1 MKINTKA
8 LALSMGIVLG
18 LAVFLLT
25 VWFVIMGYSGVLLA
39 RLGGVYLGYSV
50 SWIGAFVGFF
60 YGFVDGLIGGALL
73 GYLYNKF
80 AK

>member
-8 LALSMGIVLG
+8 LALSVGIVCG
-18 LAVFLLT
+18 LTVFLLT
-25 VWFVIMGYSGVLLA
+25 VWFLIMGYNGNLVTQ
-39 RLGGVYLGYSV
+39 LGSVYLGYSV
-50 SWIGAFVGFF
+50 SWIGAFVGLF

-73 GYLYNKF
+73 GFFYNKF

>member
-8 LALSMGIVLG
+8 LALSMGILGG

-25 VWFVIMGYSGVLLA
+25 VWFLIMGYSGDLLA
-39 RLGGVYLGYSV
+39 KLGSVYLGYSV
-50 SWIGAFVGFF
+50 SWLGAFVGLI

-73 GYLYNKF
+73 GFFYNKF

>member
-8 LALSMGIVLG
+8 LAISAGITWG
-18 LAVFLLT
+18 LVVFLLT
-25 VWFVIMGYSGVLLA
+25 VWFLVMGYNGNLLA
-39 RLGGVYLGYSV
+39 KLGSIYIGYSV
-50 SWIGAFVGFF
+50 SWLGAFIGLI

-80 AK
+80 TK

>member
-8 LALSMGIVLG
+8 LALSMGIIWG

-25 VWFVIMGYSGVLLA
+25 VWFLIMGHTGHLLA
-39 RLGGVYLGYSV
+39 KLGTVYLGYSV
-50 SWIGAFVGFF
+50 SWLGAFVGLI
-60 YGFVDGLIGGALL
+60 YGFIDGLIGGALL
-73 GYLYNKF
+73 GFFYNKF

>member
-8 LALSMGIVLG
+8 LALSMGIVWG
-18 LAVFLLT
+18 LVVFLLT
-25 VWFVIMGYSGVLLA
+25 IWFLVMGYNGVLLA
-39 RLGGVYLGYSV
+39 KLGSVYLGYSV
-50 SWIGAFVGFF
+50 SWIGAFVGLI
-60 YGFVDGLIGGALL
+60 YGFIDGLIGGALL